1 MRHEFEAPFLD
12 DWLQETEVTPP
23 DPQEGARRVA
33 TRLPHTRQAGRWLP
47 FRLFRPK
54 AQTPAA
60 IDTIEYQPSPI
71 PAGNGH
77 TPTVIGRTQT
87 MFSPVKAITAA
98 ALVFA
103 LGGLFL
109 VAQPFDQQGGGVPGA
124 SIVAQTDAV
133 RVTATQECSWG
144 YPDGIQT
151 GTCTITAS
159 DPRLTGTATITQREI
174 VKATE
179 GDDNDLETYDEV
191 LQGPEGTWT
200 GRHFV
205 VFDRSSAYTAY
216 PLVVVT
222 GDGAYEGWTY
232 VAAGAASPPDGNG
245 DFVGVLYQG
254 PPPAAWE
261 MPTMQ
266 GR

>member
-1 MRHEFEAPFLD
+1 MTTDEQMTSLVRSWLEATAGSPH
-12 DWLQETEVTPP
+12 TASRTVSEVMS
-23 DPQEGARRVA
+23 
-33 TRLPHTRQAGRWLP
+33 RLPQTRQRSRWWPLP
-47 FRLFRPK
+47 TLERRSG
-54 AQTPAA
+54 PASRDA
-60 IDTIEYQPSPI
+60 ESQPLTHGPSIDRFPI
-71 PAGNGH
+71 V
-77 TPTVIGRTQT
+77 TRRTVT
-87 MFSPVKAITAA
+87 MLSPVKAITAG

-109 VAQPFDQQGGGVPGA
+109 VAEPFDQQGGSVPGA
-124 SIVAQTDAV
+124 PIVAQTDAV
-133 RVTATQECSWG
+133 RVTASQECSWDF
-144 YPDGIQT
+144 PDGIQT
-151 GTCTITAS
+151 ATCIITAS

-174 VKATE
+174 VNAT
-179 GDDNDLETYDEV
+179 GGDNDLETYDEV

-261 MPTMQ
+261 MPTVPSQ
-266 GR
+266 